1 MTEKTEQPFIL
12 NFDSNHHAVIEP
24 DHDQAP
30 FRFHSRLL
38 YAFVP
43 KNEIDAFLDQ
53 HLHRTIGEF
62 ESVSFSPKIYE
73 VELNG
78 EYFTLCQAP
87 LGGPASVQLLDWL
100 ISYGVKQVLTVGNAG
115 ALTDLPENEMLLVKR
130 AIRDEGTS
138 FHYMEPGQFID
149 LNQGFL
155 KQVEDVLATLDLK
168 YDEIFLNC
176 VFEEGWT
183 EADATVLFNQ
193 LVRVSDE
200 MIEKGYF
207 ENISKIN
214 IFSYWY
220 DKK

>member
-73 VELNG
+73 VE
-78 EYFTLCQAP
+78 
-87 LGGPASVQLLDWL
+87 
-100 ISYGVKQVLTVGNAG
+100 
-115 ALTDLPENEMLLVKR
+115 
-130 AIRDEGTS
+130 
-138 FHYMEPGQFID
+138 
-149 LNQGFL
+149 
-155 KQVEDVLATLDLK
+155 
-168 YDEIFLNC
+168 
-176 VFEEGWT
+176 
-183 EADATVLFNQ
+183 
-193 LVRVSDE
+193 
-200 MIEKGYF
+200 
-207 ENISKIN
+207 
-214 IFSYWY
+214 
-220 DKK
+220 